1 METPK
6 KYQVNGAPY
15 ILSLTLE
22 QDELLGE
29 ITSEL
34 FEERPEALSNAS
46 EGLISARSDGISNK
60 VAVSIAMDMMRVRS
74 WIYKKKYARRILAIL
89 LVPEGQEFDE
99 KDVPDRENIMKKHA
113 SKEISNEVIDYFFT
127 RSGVFGASTPASS

>member
-6 KYQVNGAPY
+6 KYQINGAPY

-34 FEERPEALSNAS
+34 FKECPDALSEAS
-46 EGLISARSDGISNK
+46 EGLVDAVEKKPTSKI
-60 VAVSIAMDMMRVRS
+60 AVSIAMNMMRVNA
-74 WIYKKKYARRILAIL
+74 WVYKKKYARRILAIL

-99 KDVPDRENIMKKHA
+99 KDVPDRENVMKKYA
-113 SKEISNEVIDYFFT
+113 SKEISTEVINYFFT
-127 RSGVFGASTPASS
+127 RSGAFGASTPASS

>member
-6 KYQVNGAPY
+6 QYEIKGIIYCR
-15 ILSLTLE
+15 SLTLE
-22 QDELLGE
+22 QDEMLGE

-34 FEERPEALSNAS
+34 FKECPEALSNAS
-46 EGLISARSDGISNK
+46 EGLVSAQKEGINNK
-60 VAVSIAMDMMRVRS
+60 VAVSIAMDMMRVQS

-89 LVPEGQEFDE
+89 LVPEGQEFNE
-99 KDVPDRENIMKKHA
+99 QDVPDRENIMKKYA
-113 SKEISNEVIDYFFT
+113 SKEISNEVINYFFT